1 MSKKE
6 ELVIMD
12 TTLTNLKTR
21 AEFEILL
28 ESGAIP
34 PSIDTP
40 EKLMTV
46 IQLGKELGI
55 TPMVSISAINVI
67 KGRTVI
73 SSSILG
79 ALLKTRGIEWE
90 WTKDFVTES
99 PGKINTEIEFEYW
112 SERFSRAKKVKFS
125 VSWNQMKTA
134 GYTEKD
140 SWKKY
145 PKEMMR
151 ARCMAYAV
159 RGLFPEVLLG
169 TMYTADEINDATNAG
184 YETAVTEEGEVTII
198 EPTEEA

>member
-6 ELVIMD
+6 ELVVMD

-79 ALLKTRGIEWE
+79 ALLKKRGIEWE
-90 WTKDFVTES
+90 LS
-99 PGKINTEIEFEYW
+99 LIHI
-112 SERFSRAKKVKFS
+112 
-125 VSWNQMKTA
+125 
-134 GYTEKD
+134 
-140 SWKKY
+140 
-145 PKEMMR
+145 
-151 ARCMAYAV
+151 
-159 RGLFPEVLLG
+159 
-169 TMYTADEINDATNAG
+169 
-184 YETAVTEEGEVTII
+184 
-198 EPTEEA
+198 